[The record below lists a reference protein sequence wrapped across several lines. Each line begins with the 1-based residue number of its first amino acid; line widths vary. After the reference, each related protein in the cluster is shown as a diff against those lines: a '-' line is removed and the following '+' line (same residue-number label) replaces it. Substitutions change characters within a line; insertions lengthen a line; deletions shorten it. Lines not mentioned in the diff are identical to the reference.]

1 MNKQQI
7 GEEIE
12 VEDFILTYFITKTEV
27 VSEGEKHSTYGIEI
41 IKQSLSQI
49 EKAKVEDVTT
59 DKVKIERIVNC
70 IKENIVTPIHLYEV
84 IENFL

>member
-1 MNKQQI
+1 MSKQQI

-12 VEDFILTYFITKTEV
+12 VEDFSLTYFITKTEIV
-27 VSEGEKHSTYGIEI
+27 FEGEKHSTYGIEI